1 MSAVISP
8 CGRYRYRLD
17 RPLSA
22 RGPTIAFLLHNPSTA
37 DAENEDP
44 TSRRGIGFAKLWNAG
59 RMVFAN
65 PFAGRATKPADLWK
79 MDDPVGPENMQYIV
93 NLAVEVAASG
103 GFFVF
108 AWGAVNPPAALRR
121 QVRQHLY
128 ETEDCVRAYCPDVRC
143 LGTTSKSGDPR
154 HPLYLAANTPLQKWN

>member
-65 PFAGRATKPADLWK
+65 PFAGRATQATA
-79 MDDPVGPENMQYIV
+79 I
-93 NLAVEVAASG
+93 
-103 GFFVF
+103 
-108 AWGAVNPPAALRR
+108 
-121 QVRQHLY
+121 
-128 ETEDCVRAYCPDVRC
+128 
-143 LGTTSKSGDPR
+143 TTYKGNHDN
-154 HPLYLAANTPLQKWN
+154 AG

>member
-44 TSRRGIGFAKLWNAG
+44 TSRRGIGFANRKGMPHIAASRVVCGNRISMKSVAS
-59 RMVFAN
+59 ASK
-65 PFAGRATKPADLWK
+65 PATKPNKHSVQLNPRNHKPMTKSEMYEDLRK
-79 MDDPVGPENMQYIV
+79 
-93 NLAVEVAASG
+93 AVE
-103 GFFVF
+103 
-108 AWGAVNPPAALRR
+108 
-121 QVRQHLY
+121 
-128 ETEDCVRAYCPDVRC
+128 
-143 LGTTSKSGDPR
+143 
-154 HPLYLAANTPLQKWN
+154 NTK